1 MYLTFEK
8 DSIKIILVKSSTGGA
23 VNLRRKETKMKNIDV
38 ATIGVR
44 SDEAKR
50 YVLSLPKD
58 IVRKYEKLIWEME
71 VSDMASAPDFKFDD
85 EKTYN
90 KNFEFARLALD
101 KMSKEEALN
110 AIEFARKSEAAIYE
124 FKLNNWVDAINNY

>member
-1 MYLTFEK
+1 
-8 DSIKIILVKSSTGGA
+8 
-23 VNLRRKETKMKNIDV
+23 MKCIDV

-44 SDEAKR
+44 SDEAKK

-85 EKTYN
+85 EKTYD
-90 KNFEFARLALD
+90 KNFEFARLVLD

-110 AIEFARKSEAAIYE
+110 AIGFARKSEATICE
-124 FKLNNWVDAINNY
+124 FKLNNWADAINNY

>member
-1 MYLTFEK
+1 
-8 DSIKIILVKSSTGGA
+8 
-23 VNLRRKETKMKNIDV
+23 MKCD
-38 ATIGVR
+38 ATTIGVL
-44 SDEAKR
+44 SDEAKK

-85 EKTYN
+85 EKTYD
-90 KNFEFARLALD
+90 KNFEFARLVLN

-110 AIEFARKSEAAIYE
+110 TIAFARKSEATICE
-124 FKLNNWVDAINNY
+124 FKLNSWADAIINY

>member
-1 MYLTFEK
+1 
-8 DSIKIILVKSSTGGA
+8 
-23 VNLRRKETKMKNIDV
+23 MKNIDV

>member
-1 MYLTFEK
+1 
-8 DSIKIILVKSSTGGA
+8 
-23 VNLRRKETKMKNIDV
+23 MKCVDV

-44 SDEAKR
+44 SDEAKK

-58 IVRKYEKLIWEME
+58 IVRNYEKLIWEME

-90 KNFEFARLALD
+90 KNFEFARLVLD

-110 AIEFARKSEAAIYE
+110 AIEFARKSEATICE
-124 FKLNNWVDAINNY
+124 FKLSNWVDAINNY

>member
-1 MYLTFEK
+1 M
-8 DSIKIILVKSSTGGA
+8 KS
-23 VNLRRKETKMKNIDV
+23 IDV
-38 ATIGVR
+38 ATIGAQ
-44 SDEAKR
+44 SDEAKK

-85 EKTYN
+85 ERTYD
-90 KNFEFARLALD
+90 KNFEFARLVLD

-110 AIEFARKSEAAIYE
+110 AIEFARKSEATICE
-124 FKLNNWVDAINNY
+124 FKLNKWADAINNY